1 MITAIVEPHY
11 GSSAACVLN
20 LLTILIEYAHG
31 YAAAVHLLSSKQGVI
46 L

>member
-20 LLTILIEYAHG
+20 LLTVLIESAHG
-31 YAAAVHLLSSKQGVI
+31 YAAAVHLLSGKEGDI